1 MHFTLFLIALAT
13 AVMLRLQLPSDRSL
27 WHKTLTQFLL
37 SPLLLLTTTIAIL
50 TMGMQGKMWGW
61 SVGWIGCHL
70 ALGFLVIA
78 LASLILK
85 SWKGWRSLQSLKQYH
100 AIEVNGG
107 KAYCVDTSALF
118 AAQVGFWQPKLLL
131 SQGLLDRLSAE
142 QLQAV
147 LTHEQAHL
155 QFRDTF
161 WFFWLGWLRQLTGVL
176 PQTEKLWQSLLL
188 LRELRA
194 DRWAAERVDPL
205 LLAESL
211 LVVVRSRQSDLSP
224 HLTTDLNYAAFE
236 GFGERL
242 ETRID
247 ALLTKSQESIEVTR
261 RSWLDWLSVGVAIA
275 PLATIWFHC

>member
-13 AVMLRLQLPSDRSL
+13 AVMLRLQPQADRSI

-37 SPLLLLTTTIAIL
+37 SPLLLLTTAIAIL

-70 ALGFLVIA
+70 ALGFLIIA
-78 LASLILK
+78 MVSLFIK
-85 SWKGWRSLQSLKQYH
+85 SWKGWRSLQSLQQYR
-100 AIEVNGG
+100 AIEVDGSM
-107 KAYCVDTSALF
+107 AYCVDTSALF

-131 SQGLLDRLSAE
+131 SQGLLDSLSAE